1 MIILYLRVFYTSGKW
16 DQTNSYKYPNNIG
29 NANGAVP
36 YTTEQLT
43 KIWNKNL
50 NHQAPIYEKQDLAFN
65 ERRLR
70 NEYIAKGN
78 RIVEGDNT
86 LLMKPG
92 VITTGQIK
100 AEAKE
105 IENRN
110 RRMTINMYVTDDFRQ
125 LNEFKNAYLD
135 AMETYGPN
143 SKEARI
149 ANERYSSLHK
159 EVTSAEQMFN
169 LGTGEEN
176 TERAKLID
184 DKSEHISETTDI
196 ENAKQKANVLMYKLF
211 AMQEV
216 MRNTDF
222 ADQIGKGANVYNWLT
237 EQADYYSERAE
248 FGMGFGS
255 QKDFVGSKDFL
266 SGGNVNWSLK
276 EDMNRIMNS
285 KGKAGERLAQMY
297 SFLPEFKDNPH
308 AKYYNSI
315 LSDFLAYTKAVEY
328 NYNPATLEQTG
339 FVDHFISSAMQ
350 LFVDER
356 SLQGKLEGG
365 DRIAKDY
372 LSALYDFETG
382 EEKLGITL
390 TEEEKERFEDRTI
403 DLISAG
409 LPEFGLMIGTMAIL
423 KKPVATLGKNLA
435 KLFGGESAL
444 VGGFGVVE
452 AEAAGVSAAEVAVS
466 ESRTIAW
473 AAETFASGATEIV
486 AGMGSDMV
494 IGGLGGHEMGWQMYA
509 GLGIVNPTTKRLLNK
524 ILSPLMMGEAKNMI
538 SLKNAYQK
546 SPMFRATFNNTV
558 STTGGVAAITG
569 VEMFDAAFLDGS
581 LGISEK
587 EFNEI
592 TDWQKLSVLWSQL
605 FICGAY
611 SSRSEYS
618 TGVRNLAVGIG
629 DHILGLPVNSPAAK
643 AAFKRLGIKTRYEK
657 STIEELG
664 DAYKKERKRLIDD
677 PKYSEQQGEHGPFIE
692 TELTEKLNQLDTDYQ
707 TVLAD
712 KDLQALKK
720 QIRKQNGS
728 NSTYNQKVRGAQEF
742 VKDYNEQVEAT
753 GEFIPT
759 PEQTEFLAN
768 CPQTILDLTITGETR
783 TTNAMQES
791 ATLKQLKQQ
800 AEHNIKEIEQLGFK
814 KDSPN
819 RTVISTR
826 RTFNARND
834 ALNIL
839 REIERL
845 ESEKEN
851 IKNDN
856 KTSNVV
862 KDMLI
867 EGVNKQ
873 LEMKQTELGIKM
885 TKNREYLE
893 TRRQEDLKLAE
904 AKQKEMFPEG
914 EFNTFDRT
922 EDYNKAVEDFYIE
935 KFGLERGM
943 EEANKAKKTTG
954 FFVDVESGFVFIDL
968 QHARKINNITIGTH
982 EVLHHLTNK
991 QLKDPV
997 VLNRLVEEFKKEL
1010 SWEELQAVEKK
1021 FKKQVREN
1029 EKGEVVE
1036 TPPEEWFN
1044 AFNDAIRDG
1053 EILPTKENASMW
1065 KKLGLSWVKN
1075 IFKNGGAPNAEFK
1088 TGKDVYNYIKDYA
1101 TKNVDGKDIT
1111 IKTEKTEK
1119 AEIPENVIG
1128 KKGGEEEV
1136 IVDTKT
1142 EVEVP
1147 EAQLSKTEIKESSK
1161 KQAARNK
1168 EIIDRIEEIKSTK
1181 DVKLENRIKELEAEL
1196 PKLSG
1201 DAKTKRIELLDRMK
1215 EGLENPADSR
1225 ELKKLKNELSES
1237 NKGLLY
1243 DWAYGREGKPGAF
1256 KEHLATDLEKREFK
1270 SALEGFY
1277 ADIIDKYDPSKGEF
1291 GQFVLGK
1298 LQGGKGKPGYPYQAL
1313 GNLLKKANIDVTK
1326 KTRSLDD
1333 PDLNLRDKGGEDMST
1348 AMDTKSVE
1356 IKSKMKKKAPD
1367 FVDQKLEDAI
1377 ETAVLEIEAGVKP
1390 DVTDKN
1396 FKSFVQEVLENKL
1409 TATIKDKF
1417 GKGKEYDKF
1426 MKDFVVVLKETMP
1439 TQFFVKLESQ
1449 LKPQD
1454 RKFTTPPKRLTKQ
1467 ADIDKAVRNDQVYV
1481 ENTAQG
1487 VNMYKLKDFSNRDLA
1502 EFLLPPLINPKTGKK
1517 SGNKGTRK
1525 TSVAKSTAVE
1535 LGKDMMPSV
1544 FTNKTSEAKLAKIME
1559 KIQRDP
1565 KASFSKVV
1573 EENPGATIDFY
1584 KKHKPFV
1591 ENVNKIIKDQSI
1603 RLIADTY
1610 GIRNLKEAEKLLNTQ
1625 TKRWEEYFK
1634 EKGWSHIKPNERLSE
1649 VSKKGELSNR
1659 EKYTEFANKFTDVFE
1674 GKVGSLD
1681 NPVLKNIMSG
1691 YIASLGFGNLLTPIL
1706 GKGSKGV
1713 IKQKVLA
1720 NYMFERS
1727 GEGNINS
1734 KEAYRRF
1741 LGREKG
1747 ADKKLTSKQKELID
1761 NIKFKDS
1768 NGVEQTTGIKFS
1780 YQPGWNKA
1788 GFKGKS
1794 LALTENLYLDSSHPH
1809 KLSHD
1814 QWVEAQRNL
1823 LTHPELR
1830 NDPQGYE
1837 KTMKANEAI
1846 TKIAYEALFDVY
1858 NKAKDKKQALQ
1869 DIALFMQQQTNA
1881 GKGLFKGFIP
1891 METVTKK
1898 PETDFIGPTQTLS
1911 KLGKVFTHNEHMTD
1925 LLSANQK
1932 VLDLMQKY
1940 KGKPE
1945 AFRKALE
1952 VELKQFKQGSISKL
1966 EQSLKDDP
1974 SNEGAGKMS
1983 SPDIYFNTFT
1993 EGRTMHDQVFLGG
2006 KNKGKTVQEVLIEKY
2021 GSKALINKLK
2031 VIPEG
2036 KRTAE
2041 VVELLQKL
2049 ENDKNFKNVF
2059 DYNEVGLSYFSKT
2072 RDPKNIKEQF
2082 EAMNITS
2089 KAKALGRELNKK
2101 PKKIRVFDFD
2111 DTIART
2117 KSKVYATRVE
2127 PSKHWETRKV
2137 TTEMYGSDRSGRA
2150 YKKGRDSE
2158 GKINK
2163 SRAED
2168 IIYTARQRD
2177 QIALKLEDNTPLVRE
2192 ALETLGMTSKS
2203 DIRKARHGKDD
2214 KLEGKL
2220 RRSLRKEPKF
2230 EEKTLTAEQFA
2241 KHGEKLEA
2249 EGWKMDFSD
2258 FNKVVDGKKGPLFD
2272 VMKKMKE
2279 AAGERDMFVLTARSP
2294 EAAKAIQR
2302 FLKEMGIDIPLEN
2315 IKGLANSSP
2324 YAKAEWM
2331 VEKASE
2337 GYNDF
2342 YFADDHAPNVKAV
2355 REVLEQIDVKSK
2367 VQQAK
2372 FSKII
2377 DKEFNEILQE
2387 KSGIESFKEYSRS
2400 KGKVVG
2406 AKKGRYK
2413 FILPPGA
2420 EDFTGLIYS
2429 TLGKGKLGETQLE
2442 WYNDKL
2448 IKPYNRATRDLSADK
2463 VQLMNDFKGL
2473 KKQLNMPKDLREITK
2488 SGYTKEQ
2495 AARVYLWDKMGE
2507 QIPNLTKTDLAELID
2522 LVNSD
2527 GKLKAFADQ
2536 ILEVTKGDGYST
2548 PGKEWLS
2555 GTMTTD
2561 LIDVL
2566 NVNKRK
2572 KYLAEWQENID
2583 VIYSEKN
2590 LNKLEAI
2597 FGPKY
2602 REALENSIKRM
2613 KSGKNRTSTGN
2624 RASDRLLDYINGA
2637 QGTIMFLNMRSAVL
2651 QSISAANF
2659 INLSFNNPIKAGKA
2673 FVNQK
2678 QYWKDFMSIMNS
2690 DYLVGRRQGLKL
2702 NISESEIADAA
2713 AGSTNKAK
2721 AVINYILE
2729 KGYGPTK
2736 FMDSFAIA
2744 SGGATWYRNKIKD
2757 LMKKEGLS
2765 EAEAQKKAFEE
2776 FMEIS
2781 EKSQQ
2786 SSDPSKI
2793 SKQQSSDMGRIFLQ
2807 FANTPMQYARIQKR
2821 ALQDLANKR
2830 GDWKSNVGKILYYG
2844 VIQNIWF
2851 NAMQQGLFA
2860 LGFGDDEIN
2869 NKEEKKIV
2877 DTANGMADS
2886 ILRGTG
2892 FGGMT
2897 ISVLKNTIIDL
2908 YRRSGKQQ
2916 PKYGDAWMKLL
2927 EFSPAI
2933 KSKFSKLKSAAWPF
2947 DTKQGRKEIKEK
2959 GFSLDNP
2966 AFESGAKV
2974 ISAATNIPLD
2984 RLFLKYNNLKAM
2996 LREDT
3001 ETWKDI
3007 ALFLGWP
3014 EYQLEEGG
3022 TIEEDKIKEMTIET
3036 KKDEQIKMLLDL
3048 GYSKREIAGFK
3059 KEENRVKAIISAQNG
3074 KKIKPKV
3081 LTFEEKLQ
3089 RKKEREKEK
3098 QKK

>member
-1 MIILYLRVFYTSGKW
+1 
-16 DQTNSYKYPNNIG
+16 
-29 NANGAVP
+29 
-36 YTTEQLT
+36 
-43 KIWNKNL
+43 
-50 NHQAPIYEKQDLAFN
+50 
-65 ERRLR
+65 
-70 NEYIAKGN
+70 
-78 RIVEGDNT
+78 
-86 LLMKPG
+86 
-92 VITTGQIK
+92 
-100 AEAKE
+100 
-105 IENRN
+105 
-110 RRMTINMYVTDDFRQ
+110 
-125 LNEFKNAYLD
+125 
-135 AMETYGPN
+135 
-143 SKEARI
+143 
-149 ANERYSSLHK
+149 
-159 EVTSAEQMFN
+159 
-169 LGTGEEN
+169 
-176 TERAKLID
+176 
-184 DKSEHISETTDI
+184 
-196 ENAKQKANVLMYKLF
+196 
-211 AMQEV
+211 
-216 MRNTDF
+216 MRNTDY

-237 EQADYYSERAE
+237 EQADYYSERLE
-248 FGMGFGS
+248 FGMGYGS
-255 QKDFVGSKDFL
+255 KEDFVGTKDFL
-266 SGGNVNWSLK
+266 SGGNVNWSLT

-315 LSDFLAYTKAVEY
+315 LSDFLSYTKAVEY
-328 NYNPATLEQTG
+328 NYNPATLEHTG

-403 DLISAG
+403 DLITAG
-409 LPEFGLMIGTMAIL
+409 LPEFGLMIGTMFVL

-524 ILSPLMMGEAKNMI
+524 VLSPLMMGEAKNMI

-643 AAFKRLGIKTRYEK
+643 AAFKRMGIKTRYEK
-657 STIEELG
+657 STVEEIG

-677 PKYSEQQGEHGPFIE
+677 PKYSEQQGEYGPFIE

-720 QIRKQNGS
+720 EIRKQNGN

-800 AEHNIKEIEQLGFK
+800 AEHNVQQIEQLGFK

-845 ESEKEN
+845 ESKKEN

-885 TKNREYLE
+885 TKNQEYLE

-935 KFGLERGM
+935 KYGLERGM
-943 EEANKAKKTTG
+943 EEANKAKETTG

-991 QLKDPV
+991 QLKDPA

-1021 FKKQVREN
+1021 FKKQVRVN
-1029 EKGEVVE
+1029 EKGEVIE
-1036 TPPEEWFN
+1036 TPAEEWFN

-1053 EILPTKENASMW
+1053 DILPTKENASMW

-1075 IFKNGGAPNAEFK
+1075 IFKTGGAPNAEFK

-1111 IKTEKTEK
+1111 IKTEKTE
-1119 AEIPENVIG
+1119 IPENVIG

-1142 EVEVP
+1142 KVEVP

-1168 EIIDRIEEIKSTK
+1168 EIINRIEEIKSTK
-1181 DVKLENRIKELEAEL
+1181 DVELENRIKELEAEL
-1196 PKLSG
+1196 PKLKG
-1201 DAKTKRIELLDRMK
+1201 GEKAKRIKLLDRMK
-1215 EGLENPADSR
+1215 EGLENPADNR
-1225 ELKKLKNELSES
+1225 ELKELKNELSES

-1313 GNLLKKANIDVTK
+1313 GNLLKKANIDITK

-1333 PDLNLRDKGGEDMST
+1333 PDLNLRTKGGEDIST
-1348 AMDTKSVE
+1348 VMDTKSVE
-1356 IKSKMKKKAPD
+1356 IKSKMKEKAPD

-1396 FKSFVQEVLENKL
+1396 FKSFVQEVLESKL
-1409 TATIKDKF
+1409 TAPIKDKF

-1449 LKPQD
+1449 IKPKD

-1487 VNMYKLKDFSNRDLA
+1487 VNIYKLKDFSNRDLA
-1502 EFLLPPLINPKTGKK
+1502 EFLLPPLVNPKTGKK
-1517 SGNKGTRK
+1517 SGRKGTIK

-1603 RLIADTY
+1603 RIIADTY
-1610 GIRNLKEAEKLLNTQ
+1610 GIRDLKEAEKLLNTE

-1634 EKGWSHIKPNERLSE
+1634 EKEWKHIKPNERLSE

-1659 EKYTEFANKFTDVFE
+1659 EKYTEFANKFTDIFE

-1681 NPVLKNIMSG
+1681 NPVLKNIMSA
-1691 YIASLGFGNLLTPIL
+1691 YITSLGFGNLRTSFL

-1727 GEGNINS
+1727 GESNINS

-1747 ADKKLTSKQKELID
+1747 VDKKLTSKQKKLIKE
-1761 NIKFKDS
+1761 I
-1768 NGVEQTTGIKFS
+1768 EHA
-1780 YQPGWNKA
+1780 YQPSWSKA

-1898 PETDFIGPTQTLS
+1898 PETDFIGPTQPLS

-1974 SNEGAGKMS
+1974 SNEGSGKMS

-2021 GSKALINKLK
+2021 GTKALIKKLK
-2031 VIPEG
+2031 AIPEG

-2059 DYNEVGLSYFSKT
+2059 DYNEIGLSYFSKT

-2111 DTIART
+2111 DTVAKT
-2117 KSKVYATRVE
+2117 KSNVIYTKRNTTGKPSSDLKAIVMAGGPGSGKSSVIKKLGLENQGYKVVNQDISLEWAKKLVGLDAKEAEYDAVQRSVRSE
-2127 PSKHWETRKV
+2127 LGALARKIADKKLSQY
-2137 TTEMYGSDRSGRA
+2137 TTEGKGVILDGTGASMKATEAKIKALKDKGYEVSMVYVETSKKTALERNRNRKERSLKDFIVEKTWDSVNANKQA
-2150 YKKGRDSE
+2150 YKDKFGESFFEFDANESTKKLPSE
-2158 GKINK
+2158 IINKVNSKLNETIRGKI
-2163 SRAED
+2163 SAE
-2168 IIYTARQRD
+2168 
-2177 QIALKLEDNTPLVRE
+2177 E
-2192 ALETLGMTSKS
+2192 
-2203 DIRKARHGKDD
+2203 
-2214 KLEGKL
+2214 
-2220 RRSLRKEPKF
+2220 
-2230 EEKTLTAEQFA
+2230 FA
-2241 KHGEKLEA
+2241 KRGDKMEA
-2249 EGWKMDFSD
+2249 KGAKWDFSE
-2258 FNKVVDGKKGPLFD
+2258 FNKVVDGEKGPLFD

-2279 AAGERDMFVLTARSP
+2279 AAGERDMFILTARSP
-2294 EAAKAIQR
+2294 EAAKAIHK
-2302 FLKEMGIDIPLEN
+2302 FLKEMGVDIPLEN
-2315 IKGLANSSP
+2315 ITGLANSSP
-2324 YAKAEWM
+2324 FAKAEWII
-2331 VEKASE
+2331 EKASE

-2355 REVLEQIDVKSK
+2355 KEVLGQIDVKSK

-2372 FSKII
+2372 FSKTI
-2377 DKEFNEILQE
+2377 DKEFNQILEE

-2406 AKKGRYK
+2406 AKKGKYK

-2420 EDFTGLIYS
+2420 EDFTGLIYP
-2429 TLGKGKLGETQLE
+2429 TLGKGKKGEAHLK

-2463 VQLMNDFKGL
+2463 VQLMNDFKAL
-2473 KKQLNMPKDLREITK
+2473 KKQLKMPKDLREITK

-2507 QIPNLTKTDLAELID
+2507 KIPNLTKTDLAELLDI
-2522 LVNSD
+2522 VNSD

-2602 REALENSIKRM
+2602 REALENSIQRM
-2613 KSGKNRTSTGN
+2613 KTGKNRTSTGN

-2659 INLSFNNPIKAGKA
+2659 INLGFNNPIKAGKA
-2673 FVNQK
+2673 FLNQK
-2678 QYWKDFMSIMNS
+2678 QYWKDFISIMNS

-2702 NISESEIADAA
+2702 NISESEISDAA

-2729 KGYGPTK
+2729 KGYAPTK

-2744 SGGATWYRNKIKD
+2744 SGGATWYRNRIKN

-2765 EAEAQKKAFEE
+2765 EVEAQKKAFEE

-2793 SKQQSSDMGRIFLQ
+2793 SKQQSSDMGRVFLQ
-2807 FANTPMQYARIQKR
+2807 FVNTPMQYTRIQKR

-2830 GDWKSNVGKILYYG
+2830 GDWKSNISKILYYG
-2844 VIQNIWF
+2844 VVQNLWF

-2869 NKEEKKIV
+2869 KKEEKKIV

-2892 FGGMT
+2892 FAGMT
-2897 ISVLKNTIIDL
+2897 ISVLKNTIIDI
-2908 YRRSGKQQ
+2908 YRRSGRQRPQYK
-2916 PKYGDAWMKLL
+2916 DAWVKLL
-2927 EFSPAI
+2927 EFSPAV
-2933 KSKFSKLKSAAWPF
+2933 KSKFAKLKSAAWPF
-2947 DTKQGRKEIKEK
+2947 DTKAGRKEIKEK

-2984 RLFLKYNNLKAM
+2984 RLFLKYNNIKAM

-3001 ETWKDI
+3001 EVWKDI

-3022 TIEEDKIKEMTIET
+3022 TIEEDKIKEMTIGT
-3036 KKDEQIKMLLDL
+3036 KKEEQIKMLLDL

-3089 RKKEREKEK
+3089 RKKEREKARK
-3098 QKK
+3098 IKNN